1 MTVEQA
7 QDARTLKRIVDLG
20 IAEIDVLRYQ
30 TLLNHP
36 IDRILVS
43 GLHVIGHDSST
54 RGNPLGETLCIIG

>member
-30 TLLNHP
+30 ASSNHP
-36 IDRILVS
+36 IDRIS
-43 GLHVIGHDSST
+43 
-54 RGNPLGETLCIIG
+54 